1 MEYYI
6 DWAEQKP
13 SSNFQTLIIG
23 RSEYKIG
30 TSMWP
35 CGIHLPFMNTTLAH
49 QRMEEEQRIDVDIY
63 CEQQLCSPWYLDW

>member
-6 DWAEQKP
+6 NWAEQKL

-23 RSEYKIG
+23 RREYKIG

-35 CGIHLPFMNTTLAH
+35 CGIHLFFVNTTLAH
-49 QRMEEEQRIDVDIY
+49 QRMEGEQRIDVDIY
-63 CEQQLCSPWYLDW
+63 CEQQWCSPWYLDW